1 MALLFPIVLID
12 TTPSAGVSLGGG
24 AYVHTPKSGDS
35 NHGQTLQN
43 PQQNLSE
50 ILHQTCT
57 LSRQKHARRAH
68 ARRHPPL
75 GTVPCYSPLKGFRSL
90 DGVEKGGK
98 PRIVFTPLK
107 AINSTQPISIPC
119 GQCIGCRIRKV
130 EDWGT
135 RIAHEAQMHSRNS
148 FLTLT
153 YAPENMP
160 WNGSVSKREAQLF
173 MKRLRKEIE
182 TKIRFFT
189 CGEYGDKSGHP
200 HYHSIIFG
208 YDFSGD
214 RVFHKLTDRGD
225 RLYTSAQLEK
235 VWPYGHALIGDVTP
249 QSGAYVAGYVT
260 KKIGGEPAA
269 AHYSRVHPF
278 RDEVHQVEPEFAL
291 QSRRPGLGFTWY
303 EKHKADAF
311 PSDFIVIDGKERAV
325 PRYYTLKLQQHDQTI
340 TRHLPAYDLTLE
352 TTLSKEVKRTRIARA
367 TATKA
372 NSTPDRLAVREF
384 IKKDRLSRLKRE
396 L

>member
-1 MALLFPIVLID
+1 M
-12 TTPSAGVSLGGG
+12 
-24 AYVHTPKSGDS
+24 
-35 NHGQTLQN
+35 
-43 PQQNLSE
+43 
-50 ILHQTCT
+50 
-57 LSRQKHARRAH
+57 
-68 ARRHPPL
+68 
-75 GTVPCYSPLKGFRSL
+75 PCYSPLKGFRSL

-98 PRIVFTPLK
+98 PRIVFNPLK

-135 RIAHEAQMHSRNS
+135 RIAHEAQMHSANS

-182 TKIRFFT
+182 VKIRFYT
-189 CGEYGDKSGHP
+189 CGEYGEKSGHP

-208 YDFSGD
+208 YDFTAD
-214 RVFHKLTDRGD
+214 RVFHKFTDRGD
-225 RLYTSAQLEK
+225 PLYTSAQLEK

-249 QSGAYVAGYVT
+249 ASGAYVAGYVT

-269 AHYSRVHPF
+269 EHYRRVHPF
-278 RDEVHQVEPEFAL
+278 KDAIFDVEPEFAL
-291 QSRRPGLGFTWY
+291 QSRKPGLGLTWF
-303 EKHKADAF
+303 EKFKTDAF

-325 PRYYTLKLQQHDQTI
+325 PRYYTLKLQQEDQAK
-340 TRHLPAYDLTLE
+340 PAPTDLTNKYLRSLQSGE
-352 TTLSKEVKRTRIARA
+352 AAKVKRSRIKRA
-367 TATKA
+367 TANKH